1 MRTNDSSPEMLF
13 RFYAAESTLTHAE
26 DGPAGAACGFTAAGQ
41 KVSKKGGEGRRWRAA
56 GPAK

>member
-1 MRTNDSSPEMLF
+1 MLF

-26 DGPAGAACGFTAAGQ
+26 DGPAGAAGGFTAAGQ